1 MGEIADRLNISEK
14 SLYNYLNFLRSKDLV
29 YDYSGNIVFR
39 SIRTFLGRNKTII
52 YMDDNF
58 TLFDVS
64 CCLYAKILEQKGK
77 QIAFKES
84 VRRFGKGD
92 KCERE
97 LCENPFRPS
106 LSFRTIA
113 KLLNC
118 SEFKSV
124 RIVQNLNRLQ
134 VIRTQK
140 QKPQLLSDNCSHLN
154 LFDDLPGYRFNIK
167 NRLYEQYGNL
177 IEFLQF
183 PVYLKRMTIQQY
195 KRYIINNL

>member
-1 MGEIADRLNISEK
+1 MREIADRLNISEK
-14 SLYNYLNFLRSKDLV
+14 SLYNYLSFLRSKDLV

-52 YMDDNF
+52 YMDENF

-77 QIAFKES
+77 QIAFIES
-84 VRRFGKGD
+84 VRRAGNRD
-92 KCERE
+92 KFKRE
-97 LCENPFRPS
+97 FSETGFRPS

-134 VIRTQK
+134 IIRTEK
-140 QKPQLLSDNCSHLN
+140 QKPQLISNDFHSLN
-154 LFDDLPGYRFNIK
+154 LIEDFPGYRFNIRNK
-167 NRLYEQYGNL
+167 LFVQFGNL
-177 IEFLQF
+177 VEFLQF
-183 PVYLKRMTIQQY
+183 PVYLKRITIRQY
-195 KRYIINNL
+195 KKYIINNL